1 MKTKAQKWGNSLAV
15 RVPKGIAE
23 QAGVTVDD
31 ALDIEVATDGL
42 IVLRPHRRQKYRLN
56 DLVKGITKDN
66 THNEIDWGKQVGR
79 EVW

>member
-31 ALDIEVATDGL
+31 ALDIEVASDGL
-42 IVLRPHRRQKYRLN
+42 IVLRPLRRQKYRLH